1 MLARLGNDAL
11 HAAQGIVV
19 GLIGVLVV
27 IDGELDKQ
35 HVQRALAE
43 HIPLH
48 AERPGVRAGRANT
61 SSGEFEL
68 GIWESFLQYLAD
80 HRPVAVHLSNRA
92 ADEGNVAAFV
102 LLKLDAAVLVVTA
115 QGEVLVTDDFLRR

>member
-35 HVQRALAE
+35 HVKWPLAE
-43 HIPLH
+43 HIALH

-61 SSGEFEL
+61 SSGEVEL
-68 GIWESFLQYLAD
+68 GVGETFLQYLAY
-80 HRPVAVHLSNRA
+80 HRPVAVHLSDRA
-92 ADEGNVAAFV
+92 ADESDVTALVF
-102 LLKLDAAVLVVTA
+102 LKLDAAVLVVTA
-115 QGEVLVTDDFLRR
+115 QGEVFVTDDFLRR

>member
-27 IDGELDKQ
+27 INGELAKQ
-35 HVQRALAE
+35 HVQWPLTKDIALQAK
-43 HIPLH
+43 
-48 AERPGVRAGRANT
+48 RTGVRAGRANT
-61 SSGEFEL
+61 SSGEVKL
-68 GIWESFLQYLAD
+68 GIWESFLQHLTD
-80 HRPVAVHLSNRA
+80 HRPVAVHLSDRA
-92 ADEGNVAAFV
+92 ADEGDVAALV

-115 QGEVLVTDDFLRR
+115 QGEVFVTDDFLRR